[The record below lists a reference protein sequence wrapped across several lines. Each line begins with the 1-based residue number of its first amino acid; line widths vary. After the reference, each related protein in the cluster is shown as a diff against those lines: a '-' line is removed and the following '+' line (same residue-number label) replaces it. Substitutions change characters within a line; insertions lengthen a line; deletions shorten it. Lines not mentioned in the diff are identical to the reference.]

1 MVAYK
6 KFSKTEREGVV
17 RVMTKNVVEK
27 EYKPIMSNIESE
39 LTTLFMKDI
48 SDEVFEFEKKYP
60 HLIDKGDVTL
70 YGYDFLTK
78 EDKEKY
84 DIWSRWN
91 HTYPC
96 FHVKNIYNKMI
107 DGVSIH
113 GFHLDDTLVEYIKK
127 NAPEIAEK
135 IKTITMKRLDLQD
148 WSDKL
153 SCTLSSITTI
163 NKLKEEFPM
172 EYSGDLHDDLQQIY
186 SVYEKVQN
194 KFGNK
199 LDKFTF
205 IQAVNSKLQ
214 KREVYDFTEE
224 NIEYVI
230 DYLRNILK
238 K

>member
-1 MVAYK
+1 MVAYT
-6 KFSKTEREGVV
+6 KFSKAERKDVV

-27 EYKPIMSNIESE
+27 EYKPIMSNVESE
-39 LTTLFMKDI
+39 LTALFMKDI
-48 SDEVFEFEKKYP
+48 QNEVFEFEKKYP

-84 DIWSRWN
+84 DVWIKLN
-91 HTYPC
+91 QTYPC
-96 FHVKNIYNKMI
+96 FHVNNIYNKMI

-113 GFHLDDTLVEYIKK
+113 GFHFNDTLVEYIKK

-135 IKTITMKRLDLQD
+135 IKSITIKRLDLQD

-163 NKLKEEFPM
+163 NKLKEEFP
-172 EYSGDLHDDLQQIY
+172 EAYGIY
-186 SVYEKVQN
+186 VSLYGEPGSSCKKVKDN
-194 KFGNK
+194 KGNVTSMC
-199 LDKFTF
+199 D
-205 IQAVNSKLQ
+205 
-214 KREVYDFTEE
+214 
-224 NIEYVI
+224 NIEK
-230 DYLRNILK
+230 LRAEYNKVVDKEVEK

>member
-6 KFSKTEREGVV
+6 KFSKSERESVV
-17 RVMTKNVVEK
+17 RAMTKNVVEK
-27 EYKPIMSNIESE
+27 EYKPIMANVESE
-39 LTTLFMKDI
+39 LTSLFMKDI
-48 SDEVFEFEKKYP
+48 PDEVFEFEKKYP

-84 DIWSRWN
+84 DIWSIWN

-113 GFHLDDTLVEYIKK
+113 EFQLGNTLVEYIKK
-127 NAPEIAEK
+127 NAPEIVEK
-135 IKTITMKRLDLQD
+135 IKTITIKRLDLQD

-153 SCTLSSITTI
+153 SCTLGTITTI
-163 NKLKEEFPM
+163 NKLKEEFP
-172 EYSGDLHDDLQQIY
+172 EAYTIYVKLYGEPGSPCKKVKDD
-186 SVYEKVQN
+186 N
-194 KFGNK
+194 GNK
-199 LDKFTF
+199 TSMCD
-205 IQAVNSKLQ
+205 
-214 KREVYDFTEE
+214 
-224 NIEYVI
+224 NIEK
-230 DYLRNILK
+230 LRAEYNKVVDNKEVDK

>member
-6 KFSKTEREGVV
+6 KFSKAERKDVV

-27 EYKPIMSNIESE
+27 EYKPIMSNVESE

-48 SDEVFEFEKKYP
+48 PNEVFEFEKKYP

-84 DIWSRWN
+84 DVWSRRNNTW
-91 HTYPC
+91 PS
-96 FHVKNIYNKMI
+96 FHVKNIYNRMI

-113 GFHLDDTLVEYIKK
+113 DFHLSDVLVKYIKN

-135 IKTITMKRLDLQD
+135 LKTITIKRLSLQD

-163 NKLKEEFPM
+163 NKLKEEFP
-172 EYSGDLHDDLQQIY
+172 EAYAIY
-186 SVYEKVQN
+186 VSLYGEPGSSCKKVKDN
-194 KFGNK
+194 KGYVTSMC
-199 LDKFTF
+199 D
-205 IQAVNSKLQ
+205 
-214 KREVYDFTEE
+214 
-224 NIEYVI
+224 NIEK
-230 DYLRNILK
+230 LRAEYNKVVDKEVEK

>member
-6 KFSKTEREGVV
+6 KFSKSEREGVV

-48 SDEVFEFEKKYP
+48 PDEVFEFEKKYP

-91 HTYPC
+91 YTYPC

-113 GFHLDDTLVEYIKK
+113 EFQLDNTLVEYIKK
-127 NAPEIAEK
+127 NAPKIAEK
-135 IKTITMKRLDLQD
+135 IKTITIKRLDLQD

-163 NKLKEEFPM
+163 NKLKEEFPEAYTIYVKM
-172 EYSGDLHDDLQQIY
+172 YGEPGSPCKKVKDD
-186 SVYEKVQN
+186 K
-194 KFGNK
+194 GN
-199 LDKFTF
+199 DT
-205 IQAVNSKLQ
+205 SMC
-214 KREVYDFTEE
+214 D
-224 NIEYVI
+224 NIEK
-230 DYLRNILK
+230 LRAEYNKVVDNKEVDK